1 MKRLKNFFITSII
14 GGVLV
19 ILPVVLIIWVFSI
32 LVNFVVKYISPVTHV
47 VDKFVGIEFISILIA
62 IVVIVVICFLVGMF
76 VTTKMGNWIHNNV
89 EEKFLSKIPGYKM
102 VKGALSQ
109 LFASDKKSRPFS
121 KVVLFNLFSNDV
133 LLTGIVT
140 DDDHEKYV
148 TIFCP
153 TAPNPTSGFIYH
165 VPRENV
171 YEIDESVEDTMRTVL
186 SGGFGS
192 NVLITKY
199 YEKYVN
205 QEKKDEK
212 EQDL

>member
-1 MKRLKNFFITSII
+1 MKYNFDEDKKQLFCALVVIDAIVDKGVHFVSNLLTIDQQRLSS
-14 GGVLV
+14 
-19 ILPVVLIIWVFSI
+19 VFSRMI
-32 LVNFVVKYISPVTHV
+32 
-47 VDKFVGIEFISILIA
+47 DKG
-62 IVVIVVICFLVGMF
+62 
-76 VTTKMGNWIHNNV
+76 
-89 EEKFLSKIPGYKM
+89 
-102 VKGALSQ
+102 
-109 LFASDKKSRPFS
+109 
-121 KVVLFNLFSNDV
+121 
-133 LLTGIVT
+133 LLTT

-205 QEKKDEK
+205 QEKKEEK